1 MKVSIYNRYGVIQN
15 EKDLAYKIQEI
26 TQTESEDDSSI
37 NNNDNSEFKKK
48 YSYIETEEF
57 QIKDNGLYTKLAKT
71 KHFDDKNYQL
81 YIMSVMNIESNDKK
95 NIVL

>member
-1 MKVSIYNRYGVIQN
+1 LKVSIYNRYGVIQN

-57 QIKDNGLYTKLAKT
+57 RIKDNGLYTKRAKT